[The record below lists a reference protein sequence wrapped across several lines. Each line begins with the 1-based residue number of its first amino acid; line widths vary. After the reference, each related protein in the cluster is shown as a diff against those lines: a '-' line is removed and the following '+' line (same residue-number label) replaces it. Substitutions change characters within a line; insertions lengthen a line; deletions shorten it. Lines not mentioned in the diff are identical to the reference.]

1 MKWLFGVT
9 VIAALV
15 MGILSSVAV
24 KRLSAAQSPAKISA
38 AYGGELGYQ
47 APLWVV
53 NDLKLLAKRGVDFE
67 LIRISGGSR
76 SNAALLSNAIQ
87 VTQSAGVAPVQAALA
102 GADTVIVATS
112 TNRPTVSIIAQPKAV
127 KRPQDLLGK
136 TVGLVGRGEMNE
148 FFFLNALEK
157 WGIDPKSVTFLAIP
171 SSQAR
176 VVATHAGSI
185 DATIVGPPFTFEAEK
200 LQLTTMMDLT
210 NSPEPFPQSGLVV
223 RKEYLRVNR
232 ETVKRLLMAYIEAI
246 HILRTDEER
255 SLPIMKKYMRIT
267 DDGIAKRSYDYY
279 AKLFSQPPLTD
290 ERGVALVL
298 KFLATQPGAA
308 QAKNARVEDFIDNSL
323 VQELRKE
330 GFVARLQGGKG
341 L

>member
-1 MKWLFGVT
+1 MIRNILL
-9 VIAALV
+9 ILV
-15 MGILSSVAV
+15 SLVGIVV
-24 KRLSAAQSPAKISA
+24 PTTGGFAAQAKMAA

-47 APLWVV
+47 APLWIV

-67 LIRISGGSR
+67 LIRIAGGSR

-87 VTQSAGVAPVQAALA
+87 VTQSAGVAPVQAVLA

-112 TNRPTVSIIAQPKAV
+112 TNRPTVSIIAQPKV
-127 KRPQDLLGK
+127 IKRPQDLAGK

-148 FFFLNALEK
+148 FFFLSALEK
-157 WGIDPKSVTFLAIP
+157 WGVDPKSVTFLAIP

-176 VVATHAGSI
+176 VVAAHAGTI

-200 LQLTTMMDLT
+200 LQLITMMDLT
-210 NSPEPFPQSGLVV
+210 NSTEPFPQSGLVV
-223 RKEYLRVNR
+223 RREYLRANR
-232 ETVKRLLMAYIEAI
+232 DTVKRLLMAYGEAI

-267 DDGIAKRSYDYY
+267 DDVIAKRSYDYY

-298 KFLATQPGAA
+298 KFLGTQPGTG
-308 QAKNARVEDFIDNSL
+308 QAKAAKAEDFIDNSL

-330 GFVARLQGGKG
+330 GFFARLQGGKG